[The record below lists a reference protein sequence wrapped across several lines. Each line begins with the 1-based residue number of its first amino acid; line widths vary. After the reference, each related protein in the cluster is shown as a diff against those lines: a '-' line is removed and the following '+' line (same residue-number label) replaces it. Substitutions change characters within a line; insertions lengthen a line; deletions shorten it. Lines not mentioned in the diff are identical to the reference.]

1 MLKELSIKNYAIIEE
16 LRVSFDSEF
25 ITVTGETGAGKSILL
40 GALGLVLGERAK
52 LNILGNPDQKAVIEA
67 VFDVAEYNLQSVFDL
82 HDLDYERH
90 TILRREI
97 IPSGKSRSFVNDTPV
112 KLDVLNA
119 IASKLVDIHSQNDS
133 QTLKNARYRLELVD
147 YFAGIEGET
156 NAYQNAYKELK
167 VLKKQLEDLRQK
179 EREAGEEEDF
189 LQFKLNELEEGLL
202 PAEEFN
208 GLENRLKVLEHAEEI
223 KSGLYGAVELL
234 SESEENALSALRSAG
249 QSLQS
254 AAEYKDEVKAL
265 AGRLESALIELEDLS
280 NELNAEYGEVEVDPA
295 EREIIKEKLDAVYAL
310 QHKYR
315 VNDFREL
322 EELKNE
328 TAEKLSGFTSL
339 TNDIQELEDL
349 VNQKSRELIEHAD
362 TLSQAR
368 RKPAAK
374 LSKKITSIVASL
386 GMEKAVFEVHFSTLP
401 EPGPYG
407 IDEVKFLFCAN
418 LGGRLEDLSVAAS
431 GGELSRVM
439 LAIKRILSEHK
450 NLPTVIFDE
459 IDTGV
464 SGSVAG
470 KLAAVLSEMTQNM
483 QVIAITHLPQ
493 VAAKGKLHLNVHKH
507 VKNGK
512 TVTEVQPLS
521 GDQRVNELAGM
532 LSGEQKT
539 EAAIENAKV
548 LLKAAD

>member
-52 LNILGNPDQKAVIEA
+52 LNVLGNPDQKAVIEA
-67 VFDVAEYNLQSVFDL
+67 VFDVADYNLQKVFEN
-82 HDLDYERH
+82 HDLDYDRH

-119 IASKLVDIHSQNDS
+119 IASKLVDIHSQNDTL
-133 QTLKNARYRLELVD
+133 TLKNPRYRLELVD
-147 YFAGIEGET
+147 YFAGLEEQT
-156 NAYQNAYKELK
+156 AAFQKDFSELKELK
-167 VLKKQLEDLRQK
+167 SKLGELRQK

-202 PAEEFN
+202 PVEEF
-208 GLENRLKVLEHAEEI
+208 EEYESRIKVLEHAEDI
-223 KSGLYGAVELL
+223 KTGLYGALELL
-234 SESEENALSALRSAG
+234 SESEDNALSALRSAA

-254 AAEYKDEVKAL
+254 SAEFKDEVKVL
-265 AGRLESALIELEDLS
+265 SNRLQSALIELEDLS
-280 NELNAEYGEVEVDPA
+280 NELSAEYDEVEVDPA

-315 VNDFREL
+315 VNDFHEL

-328 TAEKLSGFTSL
+328 TAEKLKGFSSL
-339 TNDIQELEDL
+339 AEDIQELDHL
-349 VNQKSRELIEHAD
+349 VSTKEAELYSKAD
-362 TLSQAR
+362 ELSKAR
-368 RKPAAK
+368 KKPAGK
-374 LSKKITSIVASL
+374 LSKKITEIVASL
-386 GMEKAVFEVHFSTLP
+386 GMEKAVFEVNFNSLP
-401 EPGPYG
+401 RLGPNG
-407 IDEVKFLFCAN
+407 KDEVNFLFCAN

-464 SGSVAG
+464 SGAVAG
-470 KLAAVLSEMTQNM
+470 KLSKVLTEMTQNM
-483 QVIAITHLPQ
+483 QVIVITHLPQ
-493 VAAKGKLHLNVHKH
+493 VASKGKLHLNVHKH

-512 TVTEVQPLS
+512 TVTEVNPLDD
-521 GDQRVNELAGM
+521 GQRINELANM

-539 EAAIENAKV
+539 EAAVENAKA
-548 LLKAAD
+548 LLNAQK